1 MKTIKN
7 IPVYGQINVSET
19 HIHVIKKQK
28 NVKDL
33 PGSWLKNL
41 IFLCW
46 FNHLYFH
53 LWIFVTTHWFSSNIV
68 PLFVVCVLYDGWSYT
83 HKFIC
88 CVQVKEL
95 KRAMHPSSLKELKL
109 DEPGKANYTYK
120 TLGAGFWALRQKDFR
135 EAIQDVV
142 LEVILYKILVL

>member
-1 MKTIKN
+1 MK
-7 IPVYGQINVSET
+7 
-19 HIHVIKKQK
+19 
-28 NVKDL
+28 
-33 PGSWLKNL
+33 
-41 IFLCW
+41 
-46 FNHLYFH
+46 
-53 LWIFVTTHWFSSNIV
+53 
-68 PLFVVCVLYDGWSYT
+68 SY
-83 HKFIC
+83 KFIC

-142 LEVILYKILVL
+142 LEVILFKILQ